1 MICPEC
7 TYPMA
12 FVKNHTPINASGWK
26 VERFRCDRC
35 KLSAIVETTFE
46 ADEVLEPRA
55 VNSPMGTTREPA
67 VIEPSGNPGE
77 SCSPTS
83 ITPSQE

>member
-1 MICPEC
+1 VICPEC

-46 ADEVLEPRA
+46 ADEPEVTAP
-55 VNSPMGTTREPA
+55 S
-67 VIEPSGNPGE
+67 IEKAQ
-77 SCSPTS
+77 
-83 ITPSQE
+83 IHR